1 MPGRSVREFARKKRA
16 GEPITML
23 TTYDAP
29 TARLVDEADIDIA
42 LVGDSIGNTQL
53 GYDSW
58 MDVSLDEIAIHTAA
72 VARSMDDTFL
82 VADLPFMSYGATLEQ
97 GVESA
102 GRLVKEA
109 GADAV
114 KLETPP
120 GGEVT
125 VELVDRLVELG
136 IPVQGHIGLNSQRE
150 KAEGGN
156 FVQGRDREESA
167 TAEELVE
174 TAQRLEAAGAFS
186 LILELTAEGAAKR
199 IAEAVDIPVI
209 GIGAGRYVN
218 GQVLVVNDVLGFG
231 GSDYRLSKEYADLD
245 SVVSEAISAYADEVR
260 KGEFPA
266 VENTFDPV
274 DEE

>member
-1 MPGRSVREFARKKRA
+1 MPGRSVREFARKKQA

-29 TARLVDEADIDIA
+29 TARLVDDADIDIA

-125 VELVDRLVELG
+125 VELVARLVELG

-156 FVQGRDREESA
+156 FVQGKEREESA
-167 TAEELVE
+167 TADELVE
-174 TAQRLEAAGAFS
+174 TAVRLQEAGAFS

-209 GIGAGRYVN
+209 GIGAGRYVD

-231 GSDYRLSKEYADLD
+231 GSDYRLAKRYADLD
-245 SVVSEAISAYADEVR
+245 AVVSEAVSEYAEEVR
-260 KGEFPA
+260 SGDFPA

>member
-1 MPGRSVREFARKKRA
+1 MPGRSVREFTRMKRE

-29 TARLVDEADIDIA
+29 TARLVDDCDVDIA
-42 LVGDSIGNTQL
+42 LVGDSVGNTQL

-58 MDVSLDEIAIHTAA
+58 MDVTLDEIASHTAA
-72 VARSMDDTFL
+72 VARSMEDTFL
-82 VADLPFMSYGATLEQ
+82 IADLPFMSYGASLEQ

-156 FVQGRDREESA
+156 FVQGKEREESA
-167 TAEELVE
+167 SAAELVE
-174 TAQRLEAAGAFS
+174 TAERLEAAGAFS
-186 LILELTAEGAAKR
+186 LIVELTAEDAARR
-199 IAEAVDIPVI
+199 ITESIGIPTI
-209 GIGAGRYVN
+209 GIGAGRYVD

-231 GSDYRLSKEYADLD
+231 GSGYRLSKRYADLD
-245 SVVSEAISAYADEVR
+245 SVVSEAVSEYAAEVR
-260 KGEFPA
+260 SGEFPA
-266 VENTFDPV
+266 VEHTFDPV
-274 DEE
+274 DEG

>member
-1 MPGRSVREFARKKRA
+1 VREFARMKEA
-16 GEPITML
+16 GEPIAML
-23 TTYDAP
+23 TAYDAP
-29 TARLVDEADIDIA
+29 TARLIDETDVDIA
-42 LVGDSIGNTQL
+42 LVGDSVGNTQL

-58 MDVSLDEIAIHTAA
+58 MDVSLDQVASHTAA
-72 VARSMDDTFL
+72 VARSLDDTFL
-82 VADLPFMSYGATLEQ
+82 IADLPFMSYGASLEQ

-102 GRLVKEA
+102 GRLVKGA

-136 IPVQGHIGLNSQRE
+136 IPVQGHIGLTAQRT

-156 FVQGRDREESA
+156 FVQGKEREESA
-167 TAEELVE
+167 TADELVE
-174 TAQRLEAAGAFS
+174 TARRLEAAGAFS
-186 LILELTAEGAAKR
+186 LIVELTAERAAKR
-199 IAEAVDIPVI
+199 VTEAVDVPTV
-209 GIGAGRYVN
+209 GIGAGRHVD

-231 GSDYRLSKEYADLD
+231 GSDYKLSKRYADLD
-245 SVVSEAISAYADEVR
+245 SVVSEAVSEYAAEV
-260 KGEFPA
+260 KEGTFPT
-266 VENTFDPV
+266 VEHTFDPI